1 MASACQ
7 GCLSSCPVSV
17 TVEDG
22 RAVRVRG
29 NDASAATGGAA
40 CPALAITLEQE
51 YDPDRVLA
59 PLRRRASEKGRDVDP
74 CFEPVSWDEALDEI
88 ADRLMTLRSAG
99 HPERL
104 ALAKG
109 RSTGI
114 NDVLMRVFPEIY
126 GTPNRFNHDSICADA
141 EKLATGAMDG
151 RYDYHDYDW
160 EHMECAIFWGTD
172 PMASNRQKAHVRRA
186 LPEALGRGASMF
198 VVDPRRS
205 MTAELVEKEVRRRG
219 DAGCWIPVMP
229 GTDGALASAIAHVI
243 LAEGLWNRD
252 YVGDFKDGRNRFA
265 EAAQK
270 GGEVDE
276 SSFRERFTRGVCA
289 WWNEELYDKTP
300 EWASAETGV
309 APSAI
314 VGMARAFARAGQR
327 AVSWISPG
335 VTMTARGLYSGMA
348 CYALNGLVG
357 SIGAEGG
364 VLSFPSLPVGKL
376 PSTEAYRDEIAHRA
390 CAIPRADVPNQV
402 DFLCA
407 KGGRAQSAP
416 VTNLIPQVV
425 MDGRIDTLIAYWCN
439 FPFSCTGAGKWERAL
454 EELPFLVHVTTH
466 ISEMSH
472 YADIVLP
479 ARHHLFETWGFA
491 RCRQSRR
498 SSIVLEQP
506 CVPVR
511 GDSRNDEA
519 GLAYALAEKLAD
531 RGFPSVL
538 EYYQRECADPCTGA
552 APTSGDELAEY
563 AVKAMTAP
571 FWRCDGSGAVD
582 GPNAVDAL
590 GGLGVADATGAPDDS
605 NAADTLGGSDA
616 TDVLGDR
623 DVTDA
628 AGASGD
634 SCASDVA
641 NTLGDSAAAASS
653 SVSGSSKDAWEAF
666 RAKGL
671 WETGPVQG
679 RREGETPSPLPTP
692 TGCFEFESGALC
704 RAFEEHAKR
713 FEVGFDDVAVS
724 LGYEARGRKSL
735 VPHFEPPRRMGDA
748 AVYPFVFSQ
757 HRSIANLEGRSANAP
772 LYQKLK
778 RLDPGDEPWDDVV
791 KIHPD
796 DMRALGLASG
806 DAVRVVSEEG
816 TIVAHAKAWDG
827 TRSGVVVKCYGQGH
841 WAYGHVAA
849 TDFDR
854 RIPRGGNN
862 NEIIPAEWERA
873 SGATARH
880 GGLARVR
887 IERA

>member
-7 GCLSSCPVSV
+7 GCLSNCPVSV
-17 TVEDG
+17 TVEDD

-51 YDPDRVLA
+51 YDPDRVLT

-88 ADRLMTLRSAG
+88 ADRLMALRSAG

-114 NDVLMRVFPEIY
+114 NDVLMCVFPEIY

-141 EKLATGAMDG
+141 EKLATGAMGG

-160 EHMECAIFWGTD
+160 GHMECAIFWGTD
-172 PMASNRQKAHVRRA
+172 PVASNRQKAHARRA
-186 LPEALGRGASMF
+186 LPESLGRGASVF

-205 MTAELVEKEVRRRG
+205 MTAELVEKEARRRG
-219 DAGCWIPVMP
+219 DVGCWVPVTP
-229 GTDGALASAIAHVI
+229 GTDGALASAIARVI
-243 LAEGLWNRD
+243 LTEGLWNRD

-265 EAAQK
+265 EAALK
-270 GGEVDE
+270 GGKVDE
-276 SSFRERFTRGVCA
+276 RSFHERFTRGVCA

-300 EWASAETGV
+300 EWASAETGA
-309 APSAI
+309 APSTI
-314 VGMARAFARAGQR
+314 VRMARAFARAGQR

-376 PSTEAYRDEIAHRA
+376 HSTEAYRDEVARRA
-390 CAIPRADVPNQV
+390 CAIPRVDVPGRV

-407 KGGRAQSAP
+407 EGGRAQSAP
-416 VTNLIPQVV
+416 VTNLIPQAI
-425 MDGRIDTLIAYWCN
+425 MDSRIDTLIAHWCN

-454 EELPFLVHVTTH
+454 EKLPFLVHVTTH

-538 EYYQRECADPCTGA
+538 EYYQSECADPCTGV

-571 FWRCDGSGAVD
+571 CWRCDGSGAAD
-582 GPNAVDAL
+582 GPNAV
-590 GGLGVADATGAPDDS
+590 
-605 NAADTLGGSDA
+605 
-616 TDVLGDR
+616 
-623 DVTDA
+623 
-628 AGASGD
+628 GASGD
-634 SCASDVA
+634 SCAADVA
-641 NTLGDSAAAASS
+641 NTLGDSAAAASP
-653 SVSGSSKDAWEAF
+653 SVSGSLEDAWEAF

-679 RREGETPSPLPTP
+679 RREGETPSPFPTP
-692 TGCFEFESGALC
+692 TGCFEFESDALRC
-704 RAFEEHAKR
+704 AFEEHARR
-713 FEVGFDDVAVS
+713 FGIAFDDVAVS

-748 AVYPFVFSQ
+748 AAYPFVFSQ

-778 RLDPGDEPWDDVV
+778 RLDPGDEPWGDVV

-827 TRSGVVVKCYGQGH
+827 MRPGVVVKCYGQGH

-880 GGLARVR
+880 GGLTRVR

>member
-1 MASACQ
+1 MATACQ
-7 GCLSSCPVSV
+7 GCLSNCPVLV

-29 NDASAATGGAA
+29 NDASLATGGAV

-59 PLRRRASEKGRDVDP
+59 PLRRRSNEKGRGIDP
-74 CFEPVSWDEALDEI
+74 SFEPITWDEALDEI
-88 ADRLMTLRSAG
+88 ADRLMALRAAG
-99 HPERL
+99 HPERF

-114 NDVLMRVFPEIY
+114 NDVLMRAFPEIY

-160 EHMECAIFWGTD
+160 EHLECAILWGAD
-172 PMASNRQKAHVRRA
+172 PVASNRQKAYARRA
-186 LPEALGRGASMF
+186 LPEALARGASMF

-205 MTAELVEKEVRRRG
+205 ATAELVEKAARRCG
-219 DAGCWIPVMP
+219 GKDGLAPDCAASCGSSMDAPANAGCWVPIAP
-229 GTDGALASAIAHVI
+229 GTDGALASAIARVI
-243 LAEGLWNRD
+243 LVEGLWNRG
-252 YVGDFKDGRNRFA
+252 YVGDFKDGANRFA
-265 EAAQK
+265 EADRKK
-270 GGEVDE
+270 GAVDE
-276 SSFRERFTRGVCA
+276 ASFRERFTRGVCA
-289 WWNEELYDKTP
+289 WWNEELRDKTL
-300 EWASAETGV
+300 EWASARTGV
-309 APSAI
+309 AASAI
-314 VGMARAFARAGQR
+314 VSMARAFARAGQR
-327 AVSWISPG
+327 AVSWVSPG

-357 SIGAEGG
+357 SIDAEGG

-376 PSTEAYRDEIAHRA
+376 PGTEAYRDDLARRA
-390 CAIPRADVPNQV
+390 CAVPRVDVPDRA

-416 VTNLIPQVV
+416 VTNLIPQAII
-425 MDGRIDTLIAYWCN
+425 DGRIDTLVAYWCN
-439 FPFSCTGAGKWERAL
+439 FPFSCTGAKRWERAL
-454 EELPFLVHVTTH
+454 EKLPFLVHVTTH

-491 RCRQSRR
+491 RCRQNGR
-498 SSIVLEQP
+498 SSVVLEQP
-506 CVPVR
+506 CVPAL

-519 GLAYALAEKLAD
+519 GVAYALAEKLAD
-531 RGFPSVL
+531 RGFPNIL
-538 EYYQRECADPCTGA
+538 NYYQRECLDPCTGA
-552 APTSGDELAEY
+552 APKSGDELAEY

-571 FWRCDGSGAVD
+571 LWRCDVLGEEAEGAV
-582 GPNAVDAL
+582 GAGVPNVA
-590 GGLGVADATGAPDDS
+590 GTEGADASGVGT
-605 NAADTLGGSDA
+605 SDA
-616 TDVLGDR
+616 V
-623 DVTDA
+623 
-628 AGASGD
+628 GASD
-634 SCASDVA
+634 ADVP
-641 NTLGDSAAAASS
+641 
-653 SVSGSSKDAWEAF
+653 GSLEDAWQAF

-671 WETGPVQG
+671 WETEPVRG
-679 RREGETPSPLPTP
+679 RREGEDPASLPTP
-692 TGCFEFESGALC
+692 SGCFEFESGALRC
-704 RAFEEHAKR
+704 AFEDHARR
-713 FEVGFDDVAVS
+713 FDVAFDDVAAS

-735 VPHFEPPRRMGDA
+735 VPHFEPPVRTGDA
-748 AVYPFVFSQ
+748 VAYPFVFSQ
-757 HRSIANLEGRSANAP
+757 HRSIVNLEGRSANAP

-796 DMRALGLASG
+796 DMRALGLSSG
-806 DAVRVVSEEG
+806 DEVRIVSEEG
-816 TIVAHAKAWDG
+816 SIVAHAKEWDG
-827 TRSGVVVKCYGQGH
+827 TRPGAAVKCYGQGH

-849 TDFDR
+849 ADFDR
-854 RIPRGGNN
+854 SVPRGGNN
-862 NEIIPAEWERA
+862 NEIIPVEWERA

-880 GGLARVR
+880 GGLTRVR